1 MVIVQRL
8 YPVIPVNSRVAVVD
22 TILPL
27 GGGMEGKAPVFVK
40 KGTRVLHFPYS
51 MHRRKD
57 IFGADAD
64 IFRPER
70 WEHLRTRYVRAPAK
84 SDTTLTSV
92 ELGISSFLWWS

>member
-1 MVIVQRL
+1 MKLITIVQRL

-27 GGGMEGKAPVFVK
+27 GGGGDGKHPIFVK

-57 IFGADAD
+57 IFGPDAD
-64 IFRPER
+64 EFRPER
-70 WEHLRTRYVRAPAK
+70 WENLRTRLVGVILA
-84 SDTTLTSV
+84 
-92 ELGISSFLWWS
+92 